1 LDLCYSEDVHSSIPR
16 YMPLCEGDI
25 VGGTL
30 LGRVGGI
37 GFKFVFIKDGG
48 KEGVN
53 GNIV

>member
-1 LDLCYSEDVHSSIPR
+1 
-16 YMPLCEGDI
+16 MPLCEGDI